1 MRTAA
6 LSRAFRP
13 PADYI
18 ALVRRLPLRPIRSRA
33 GHQAALRTIAQL
45 TAKGD
50 DRLTAG
56 QVDYLGALGRFVADY
71 EHEHVMGELTGGR
84 RATPLEVLRHLM
96 ESRGM
101 TPAQLG
107 DVLGSRPAAT
117 MVLKGRR
124 ELSKAHIRVA
134 AAHFCVSPA
143 VFL

>member
-1 MRTAA
+1 
-6 LSRAFRP
+6 
-13 PADYI
+13 
-18 ALVRRLPLRPIRSRA
+18 
-33 GHQAALRTIAQL
+33 
-45 TAKGD
+45 
-50 DRLTAG
+50 
-56 QVDYLGALGRFVADY
+56 
-71 EHEHVMGELTGGR
+71 MGELTGGR
-84 RATPLEVLRHLM
+84 QTTPLEVLRHLM

-124 ELSKAHIRVA
+124 QLSKAHIRAV